1 MSVVALQDTFL
12 EAYSRI
18 PKGEQKRIYKL
29 IDALRL
35 NLQTKGLNLE
45 RMKEALDP
53 NVYSVRLSDS
63 YRVILVRPQHD
74 DVFLLVWIDQHDK
87 AYRWIK
93 RKRFIP
99 NKKTRTLQMW
109 DMEEVK
115 ESERLTGPLPVP
127 AGQRLFDCVTD
138 EQLYQLG
145 VIPEF
150 IPIVRKIETLDD
162 FEIYKPVFPNDTCE
176 YLSFIAQGDSP
187 EEVLQVMREL
197 ERESDAT
204 DKKDFTVSDAI
215 VSPASSRTIMV
226 AARDHKLNE
235 QLQEVLDQPLERWRV
250 FLHPRQ
256 KTVVEKNYRGPVRV
270 LGGAGT
276 GKTVI
281 AMHRA
286 RYLIRHF
293 LQDGERVLFTTFTR
307 TLAQNLKHLLST
319 MCRPEEMERIDVIH
333 IDALAKRIA
342 EKGKGSAVTIIR
354 ENKLRLLWKE
364 AMTRGG
370 WDSADYAF
378 LRAEYDR
385 VIQLNGI
392 ETWQEYLSTP
402 RVGRKTSI
410 SRSMRKQIWDTV
422 SYVVEK
428 KKENGWYEYTDVLR
442 EARKWLEANPTQTLF
457 QYRAAIIDEAQD
469 MHQEGFRLLRALIPE
484 AENDLFIVGDAHQRI
499 YSRKVVLG
507 RCGIHVRGR
516 RSLRLNVNY
525 RTTEQIRQKAIEVIR
540 KMEFDDLD
548 GGVDHGNDISLL
560 SGTAPVIRSFPNSTE
575 EKEFILSRIRKLLAS
590 GVKRDEIAILLP
602 TNDGLTVMVNKL
614 NKNNLPAGNLSAKN
628 NPGRP
633 KLQCGTMHN
642 SKGLEFRVVFI
653 AEANED
659 NLPNSGVLKSKQNE
673 PDELEAYLNEQRSL
687 LYVAMT
693 RAREKVYITSYGP
706 LTPFLSDLPNN

>member
-35 NLQTKGLNLE
+35 NLQNKGLNLE
-45 RMKEALDP
+45 RMREALDP

-63 YRVILVRPQHD
+63 YRVILVRPQND
-74 DVFLLVWIDQHDK
+74 DVFLLVWIDHHDE

-99 NKKTRTLQMW
+99 NKETRTLQMW

-115 ESERLTGPLPVP
+115 GSGRTAGESPQSV
-127 AGQRLFDCVTD
+127 GQALFAHVSD
-138 EQLYQLG
+138 EQLYQMG
-145 VIPEF
+145 VIREF
-150 IPIVRKIETLDD
+150 IPIIRKIETLDD
-162 FEIYKPVFPNDTCE
+162 FGIYKPVFPGDTYE

-197 ERESDAT
+197 ERESHAEA
-204 DKKDFTVSDAI
+204 KEAFTVSDAI
-215 VSPASSRTIMV
+215 TSPASSRTIMV
-226 AARDHKLNE
+226 AAKDREFNE
-235 QLQEVLDQPLERWRV
+235 QLQEVLAQPLERWRV

-286 RYLIRHF
+286 RYLVRHF

-307 TLAQNLKHLLST
+307 TLAQNLRQLLST
-319 MCRPEEMERIDVIH
+319 MCSREEMERIDVIH
-333 IDALAKRIA
+333 IDALAKRIT
-342 EKGKGSAVTIIR
+342 EKGKACPVTSIR
-354 ENKLRLLWKE
+354 ENKLRPLWKE
-364 AMTRGG
+364 AMAKFG
-370 WDSADYAF
+370 WNPSEYAF

-385 VIQLNGI
+385 VIQFNGI
-392 ETWQEYLSTP
+392 ETWQEYLSVP

-410 SRSMRKQIWDTV
+410 SRSTRKRIWNTV
-422 SYVVEK
+422 AYVAEK
-428 KKENGWYEYTDVLR
+428 KKEKGWYEHTDVLR
-442 EARKWLEANPTQTLF
+442 EARKWLETNPSQTVF
-457 QYRAAIIDEAQD
+457 DYRAAVIDEAQD

-540 KMEFDDLD
+540 HLEFDDLD
-548 GGVDHGNDISLL
+548 GDVDRGNDISLF
-560 SGTAPVIRSFPNSTE
+560 SGADPIIRSFRNSAE
-575 EKEFILSRIRKLLAS
+575 EKKYIVSRIRKLIEK
-590 GVKRDEIAILLP
+590 GVKRDEIAILVP
-602 TNDGLTVMVNKL
+602 TNDGVAVMEKNMDK
-614 NKNNLPAGNLSAKN
+614 KNNIPVDKLSAKS
-628 NPGRP
+628 NPGQS
-633 KLQCGTMHN
+633 KVQCGTMHN

-659 NLPNSGVLKSKQNE
+659 NLPNSGVLKAKQNE

-693 RAREKVYITSYGP
+693 RAREQVFITSYGP
-706 LTPFLSDLPNN
+706 LTSLLSGC

>member
-12 EAYSRI
+12 EAYSQI

-35 NLQTKGLNLE
+35 NLQNKGLNLE

-63 YRVILVRPQHD
+63 YRVILVRPQND
-74 DVFLLVWIDQHDK
+74 DVFLLVWIDHHDK

-93 RKRFIP
+93 GKRFIP
-99 NKKTRTLQMW
+99 NKETRTLQMW

-115 ESERLTGPLPVP
+115 GSDRTTGEFPAP
-127 AGQRLFDCVTD
+127 AGQDLFAHVTD

-150 IPIVRKIETLDD
+150 IPIVRKIQSLDD
-162 FEIYKPVFPNDTCE
+162 FGIYKPVFPGDTYE

-187 EEVLQVMREL
+187 VEVLQVMREL
-197 ERESDAT
+197 ERENHAR
-204 DKKDFTVSDAI
+204 DKEVFTVGDAI
-215 VSPASSRTIMV
+215 TSPASSRTIMV
-226 AARDHKLNE
+226 AANDRELNE

-256 KTVVEKNYRGPVRV
+256 KAVVEKNYRGPVRV

-286 RYLIRHF
+286 RYLVNHF

-307 TLAQNLKHLLST
+307 TLAQNLRQLLST
-319 MCRPEEMERIDVIH
+319 MCSPEVLERIDVIH
-333 IDALAKRIA
+333 IDALARRIV
-342 EKGKGSAVTIIR
+342 EKGKACTVTIVR
-354 ENKLRLLWKE
+354 ENKLRSLWKE
-364 AMTRGG
+364 AMARFG
-370 WDSADYAF
+370 WDWSEYAF
-378 LRAEYDR
+378 LRAEYER
-385 VIQLNGI
+385 VIQYNGI
-392 ETWQEYLSTP
+392 ETWQEYLSIP

-410 SRSMRKQIWDTV
+410 SRSTRKRIWDTV
-422 SYVVEK
+422 SYVMAK
-428 KKENGWYEYTDVLR
+428 KKENGWVEYADVLR
-442 EARKWLEANPTQTLF
+442 EGRKWLEANPFQSLF
-457 QYRAAIIDEAQD
+457 EYRAAIIDEAQD
-469 MHQEGFRLLRALIPE
+469 MHQEGFRLLRALIPK

-540 KMEFDDLD
+540 QLDFDDLD
-548 GGVDHGNDISLL
+548 GGVDRGNDISLL
-560 SGTAPVIRSFPNSTE
+560 SGTAPITKSFRNSSE
-575 EKEFILSRIRKLLAS
+575 EKKYIVSRIRKLIEK
-590 GVKRDEIAILLP
+590 GVKRDEIAILVP
-602 TNDGLTVMVNKL
+602 TNDGLTVIM
-614 NKNNLPAGNLSAKN
+614 NNLYKNHFPVEKLSAKT

-633 KLQCGTMHN
+633 GIQCGTMHN
-642 SKGLEFRVVFI
+642 SKGLEFRVVFV

-659 NLPNSGVLKSKQNE
+659 NLPNSGILKAKQNE
-673 PDELEAYLNEQRSL
+673 PDELEAYLNAQRSL

-693 RAREKVYITSYGP
+693 RAREQVYITSYGP
-706 LTPFLSDLPNN
+706 MTTLLSDLSRS

>member
-12 EAYSRI
+12 EAYSKI
-18 PKGEQKRIYKL
+18 PKTEQKRIYKL

-35 NLQTKGLNLE
+35 DMNNKGLNLE
-45 RMKEALDP
+45 RMREALDP
-53 NVYSVRLSDS
+53 NVYSVRLSHS
-63 YRVILVRPQHD
+63 YRVILVRPED
-74 DVFLLVWIDQHDK
+74 ENVFLLVWIDHHDK

-93 RKRFIP
+93 GKRFVP
-99 NKKTRTLQMW
+99 NKETRTLQMW
-109 DMEEVK
+109 DMENVNADGVV
-115 ESERLTGPLPVP
+115 TGEPAP
-127 AGQRLFDCVTD
+127 AGQNLFAHVTD

-145 VIPEF
+145 VIREF
-150 IPIVRKIETLDD
+150 IPIVRKIKTLDD

-197 ERESDAT
+197 ERESDAA

-215 VSPASSRTIMV
+215 TSPVSSRTIMV
-226 AARDHKLNE
+226 AAKDRKLNR
-235 QLQEVLDQPLERWRV
+235 QLQEVLEQPLERWRI

-256 KTVVEKNYRGPVRV
+256 KSVVEKNYRGPVRV

-286 RYLIRHF
+286 RYLLQHF
-293 LQDGERVLFTTFTR
+293 LQNGERVLFTTFTR
-307 TLAQNLKHLLST
+307 TLAQNLKQILST
-319 MCRPEEMERIDVIH
+319 MLSPHEMERVDVIH

-342 EKGKGSAVTIIR
+342 EKGNACKVTIVSGY
-354 ENKLRLLWKE
+354 KLNALWKE
-364 AMTRGG
+364 AMQKYD
-370 WDSADYAF
+370 WDADKYAF

-385 VIQLNGI
+385 VIQYNGI
-392 ETWQEYLSTP
+392 ETWQEYMSVP
-402 RVGRKTSI
+402 RIGRRTSV
-410 SRSMRKQIWDTV
+410 SRSMRKRIWDTV

-428 KKENGWYEYTDVLR
+428 KKEHGWFEHTDVLR
-442 EARKWLEANPTQTLF
+442 EARKWLEANPSQSLF

-499 YSRKVVLG
+499 YSRQVVLG

-525 RTTEQIRQKAIEVIR
+525 RTTEQIRQKAVEVIR

-548 GGVDHGNDISLL
+548 GGVDHGNDISLF
-560 SGTAPVIRSFPNSTE
+560 SGTVPVIRSFRNSTA
-575 EKEFILSRIRKLLAS
+575 EKEFIVSRIRELLES
-590 GVKRDEIAILLP
+590 GVKRNEIAILVP
-602 TNDGLTVMVNKL
+602 TNDGLEIVMKHL
-614 NKNNLPAGNLSAKN
+614 YKHELPAEKLSAN
-628 NPGRP
+628 MNPDRP
-633 KLQCGTMHN
+633 RIQCGTMHN
-642 SKGLEFRVVFI
+642 SKGLEFRIVFI

-659 NLPNSGVLKSKQNE
+659 NLPNTGVLNMKKNE

-693 RAREKVYITSYGP
+693 RAREQIYITSYGP
-706 LTPFLSDLPNN
+706 LTALLSDPSGN